1 MSKHI
6 LELIEHN
13 KVKCLNLPTHYRDR
27 LLRRSAGAGH
37 FLELSFG
44 VQQLSVR
51 GKPMHAGWVRYFG
64 VGRMVACFH
73 VEPIAPNSIAL
84 PPPEI
89 SLSVPMQQAWLQQ
102 ELQELAEVRP
112 RCASIPLKPMH
123 YVVNPRLQELMQAS
137 PVLVL
142 KPRVLCPMA

>member
-1 MSKHI
+1 MSKAYALGCLNI
-6 LELIEHN
+6 LA
-13 KVKCLNLPTHYRDR
+13 KCLNVPTHYRDC
-27 LLRRSAGAGH
+27 LLRRSSGAGH

-51 GKPMHAGWVRYFG
+51 GQPMHAGWVRYFG

-89 SLSVPMQQAWLQQ
+89 SLSVPKQQAWLQQ
-102 ELQELAEVRP
+102 DLQELAEVRP
-112 RCASIPLKPMH
+112 R
-123 YVVNPRLQELMQAS
+123 
-137 PVLVL
+137 
-142 KPRVLCPMA
+142 RVLLS